1 MSRPRDEQKIQ
12 LIGEACMRLVLQNG
26 FNSLRMSEVAK
37 EAGIATGTLYIY
49 FPDKQTLLIEVFRR
63 TKAQLADALFSFNA
77 EGHDFYQIFRNW
89 WFNYSRYALQFPDRI
104 LFVEQF
110 LHSGF
115 IPQSVIDET
124 DQLFIPLDA
133 FLIHA
138 RESGLLI
145 QLDTQLI
152 KAQLMGPMNELIKL
166 FNKRQD
172 LLTENTIE
180 LIFHMAWNSV
190 QPVKL

>member
-12 LIGEACMRLVLQNG
+12 LIGEACMRLVLQTG

-89 WFNYSRYALQFPDRI
+89 WLNYSRYALQFPDRI

-133 FLIHA
+133 FLVHA

-180 LIFHMAWNSV
+180 LIFQMAWNSV
-190 QPVKL
+190 QPIKL